1 MYNCAQVME
10 ADDMQE
16 LKVRF
21 YKLMV
26 EYDMHEKDPFSLCS
40 DYHSIYTTPSVKA
53 DAAQW
58 QAALKAC
65 VLYLV
70 LSPYSNTQQDMLHR
84 VVSNKLHIHHSTLP
98 YEV

>member
-1 MYNCAQVME
+1 ME

-40 DYHSIYTTPSVKA
+40 DYHSIYSTASVKA
-53 DAAQW
+53 DAIQW

-84 VVSNKLHIHHSTLP
+84 VVSTHYTALSNSRVP
-98 YEV
+98 YIV